1 MASLSTA
8 LRRSRVA
15 SSRGAELVEL
25 ALVMPVLLLML
36 AGIFDIGFLL
46 NHYSVVTN
54 AAREGARVAAVPGW
68 AEDDVE
74 ARVNQYLSAAGL
86 GLDGVSTSVTPVA
99 VVAGTSTINAVEV
112 AVSYP
117 YDYLILTTVAALF
130 QDDPSDGV
138 TLTATATMRAE
149 VAAGL

>member
-1 MASLSTA
+1 M
-8 LRRSRVA
+8 
-15 SSRGAELVEL
+15 
-25 ALVMPVLLLML
+25 ALVMPLLLLML

-46 NHYSVVTN
+46 TRYSVVTN

-68 AEDDVE
+68 ASGDVQ

-86 GLDGVSTSVTPVA
+86 PPDGVVTSVTPVA
-99 VVAGTSTINAVEV
+99 VTAGAITFNAVEV

-117 YDYLILTTVAALF
+117 YNYMILDTMMGLF
-130 QDDPSDGV
+130 RDEPDAGV